1 MGSGPGCER
10 RGEGARGQKVPRSP
24 GRTAGC
30 GSRGLRPQR
39 TNRSGSGS
47 GGEGR
52 AATGVGRLPGG
63 RAGLGPGV
71 RESGAPGGDVTIG
84 EWEGRV
90 RGREQPA
97 KVANGRGDCDVREA
111 SYLATTERIWHL
123 GGM

>member
-1 MGSGPGCER
+1 MR
-10 RGEGARGQKVPRSP
+10 KQ
-24 GRTAGC
+24 
-30 GSRGLRPQR
+30 
-39 TNRSGSGS
+39 
-47 GGEGR
+47 R
-52 AATGVGRLPGG
+52 AATTAHQQVWVGKWRGGPGRHG
-63 RAGLGPGV
+63 CWAVARRKGGPGSQGV

-97 KVANGRGDCDVREA
+97 KVANGKGDCDVREA